1 MERRRAARRPV
12 TLNEPLSSAR
22 LRTGGQLRIVDAS
35 SSGALVETAER
46 LLPGRNLDVHIMSAQ
61 GRVLARSRV
70 VRACVA
76 HLTADSIRYQAA
88 LAFER
93 ALDVHVEGY
102 ALPAALRGFDM
113 EAGNRYPAAPVPG
126 DIEFAEMPS
135 A

>member
-1 MERRRAARRPV
+1 MERRGTARRPV
-12 TLNEPLSSAR
+12 ALNEPLSSGR

-46 LLPGRNLDVHIMSAQ
+46 LLPGRNLDVHIVSAQ

-70 VRACVA
+70 VRACVV

-93 ALDVHVEGY
+93 ALDVHLEGY
-102 ALPAALRGFDM
+102 ALPDTFRGLEVD
-113 EAGNRYPAAPVPG
+113 AGNRYPPAAVRG
-126 DIEFAEMPS
+126 DIEFADVPS

>member
-1 MERRRAARRPV
+1 V
-12 TLNEPLSSAR
+12 TLNEPLSGAR

>member
-12 TLNEPLSSAR
+12 TLNEPLSGAR

-70 VRACVA
+70 VRACVS

-102 ALPAALRGFDM
+102 ALPGALRGFDM
-113 EAGNRYPAAPVPG
+113 EAGNRYPAASVPG

>member
-12 TLNEPLSSAR
+12 TLNEALSGGR
-22 LRTGGQLRIVDAS
+22 LRTRGQVRIGDAAAP
-35 SSGALVETAER
+35 GARLETAER

-102 ALPAALRGFDM
+102 ALPAALRGFDV
-113 EAGNRYPAAPVPG
+113 EAGTRY
-126 DIEFAEMPS
+126 
-135 A
+135 